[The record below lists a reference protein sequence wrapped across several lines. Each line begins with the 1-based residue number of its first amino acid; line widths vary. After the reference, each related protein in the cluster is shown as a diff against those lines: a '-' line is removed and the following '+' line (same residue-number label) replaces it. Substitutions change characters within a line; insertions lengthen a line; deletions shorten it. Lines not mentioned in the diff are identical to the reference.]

1 MNKNKNNIQNKINKY
16 MTNDLDLDFSDKEY
30 VNSLKYFNFYNDKKS
45 ESQKDLHQYY
55 MDLSPKEN
63 LKLLINKE
71 ISKKHSNF
79 QNPKVS
85 IFLNLI

>member
-1 MNKNKNNIQNKINKY
+1 MN
-16 MTNDLDLDFSDKEY
+16 TDLDFSDKEY
-30 VNSLKYFNFYNDKKS
+30 ANSLKYFNFDNDYKA
-45 ESQKDLHQYY
+45 ENDLYQYY

-71 ISKKHSNF
+71 ISKKNSTF

-85 IFLNLI
+85 IILKIIYFSVSL

>member
-1 MNKNKNNIQNKINKY
+1 

-30 VNSLKYFNFYNDKKS
+30 VNSLKYFHFYNDKKS

-71 ISKKHSNF
+71 ISKKNSTF

-85 IFLNLI
+85 TILKIIYFSVSL